1 MKRIFK
7 LMLALVSLGILKAN
21 AQTMSETNVKFMNS
35 TASAVVA
42 SYNVPESVMRQ
53 ALEQKLSKENIGK
66 VKESKGY
73 YTFSGITWNRISADK
88 MDYYFTVDGKKN
100 NATITVI
107 ASKGY
112 NNFISSST
120 DLQSIQN
127 IKAFLSDFAQA
138 INAYQLSLDIKA
150 QQDAVATAEKNYV
163 KSTSQIEG
171 LKKEKEALEKKIAQ
185 SDSLQAQQHIMLD
198 AAKQKLL
205 SLQAQ
210 SN

>member
-1 MKRIFK
+1 MKNIFK
-7 LMLALVSLGILKAN
+7 LMLALVSLGTLKAN
-21 AQTMSETNVKFMNS
+21 AQTMSETSVKFMKS
-35 TASAVVA
+35 TANAVVA
-42 SYNVPESVMRQ
+42 SYNVPEDIMKQ

-112 NNFISSST
+112 NNFISSGT

-163 KSTSQIEG
+163 KSTSQTE
-171 LKKEKEALEKKIAQ
+171 
-185 SDSLQAQQHIMLD
+185 
-198 AAKQKLL
+198 
-205 SLQAQ
+205 
-210 SN
+210 